1 MAVTRIRNNQIT
13 DNTIEYQKIKD
24 FTLVGTKFNPN
35 ITFNSNISII
45 GNLSVTGNTY
55 TVSST
60 NTFINDPL
68 VIFNNGYTGTPSYDV
83 GMLVNR
89 DLQAVSPTNYGG
101 LNSAWVWREADGAFE
116 SILTTETGSTQG
128 SINRTA
134 YANVIVGNTIIR
146 TGGTNASVVEAVDT
160 GSGALQ
166 VKGGASF
173 TQNVQI
179 GGTASVFGANTGQ
192 VAIDGNVSIAQITQL
207 SSTRYGLMVT
217 DTNNNG
223 AFALRTGTA
232 KGAEI
237 HTFGGTNNDIYIQ
250 PDRLKSIWLPAAN
263 ASVLADNNLNSSS
276 ANVGAIVVTGSGGI
290 GIGGNL
296 NIGTAASFESGQVY
310 IQSSKANDVVIGK
323 NQLKSGLSANVVA
336 LGAMQGTTSIG
347 INATLVGAAAGPA
360 ATPANATYIGKS
372 AGNLATGSDSTYLGH
387 NAGSLVTT
395 GQYNVIV
402 GSYDGNVINTLSNQV
417 VIADGAGAPRIRVD
431 ATGNVFVV
439 SGVNSTTA
447 NTGAFVVQGGA
458 GIGGNLHVG
467 GALAFASDRGTLDAT
482 QTSLVLSGNTATA
495 TLGTNGVVIGQL
507 IGQTGTF
514 GSNATVIGYQTL
526 NTTAT
531 AASIT
536 AVGARA
542 GFTGPGLNTTLVG
555 ADAGLSLTSTG
566 LQNQF
571 FGYNS
576 GSLVTSGDYN
586 VIIGSHDGNT
596 IAASNNNMLFAD
608 GQGNPRITIDDTG
621 KTTIISTVESGSP
634 STGAFVVA
642 GGMGIAANLYVGAN
656 LTVTGNLTVL
666 GQTTTVNAQN
676 ITVND
681 AIIELHTFANLAP
694 LSTNDTRDIGIRNH
708 YYISNDRQSFF
719 GFQNSTQN
727 FVYIDAA
734 TETNGVVS
742 GTYGNVQFGSAWLSN
757 TTASSGQTVGALVV
771 KGGIGAGALS
781 YLHSTVTDNN
791 VTASGLDAWIQF
803 KPSGTGNVDIGP
815 TATTGNIDNMFIGQ
829 TTPRSGTFTVL
840 QATQTAYLNPTGT
853 VQVQPTQLLT
863 INPGGSLSTMDNVYI
878 GNTTPRSAIFTAASV
893 GNDLTLGSFLANSAL
908 FISPSGNVTVDQKNE
923 AYNFQRTTANTFAT
937 VALSVG
943 HTSQNNLLRQGTDTL
958 NIRYQGDSYLEN
970 SAISANVLGQTPG
983 WTVSTSRGTAV
994 APEVTQDGD
1003 FNGVYGAYAWTGGTP
1018 SYQEIG
1024 ALRYVNQGTTAA
1036 ASGIGGEAQLWTKR
1050 DNGASTLAL
1059 RVDTNQIS
1067 TFYGQVAV
1075 ANSTVSTNTTTGAL
1089 YVNGGISTSGNL
1101 NVGLGMRVNDLQV
1114 AGKDFYVR
1122 GGNDATLIWGHT
1134 AAAYNQVL
1142 VGNSAVQANLIQGA
1156 KLQINSTDS
1165 MLLPIG
1171 TSGQRPG
1178 LVGFSDIAGMIRYN
1192 SIANDIEY
1200 YNGTSWI
1207 AGQGSSITVVTD
1219 QQFNGDGSTVNYT
1232 LSRESTTNATVVT
1245 LNGVVQIPTLAYS
1258 VSVIDNVTLTFTE
1271 APAVDDLIDIRTFA
1285 TTSVVAGLSSQN
1297 GYVEVVT
1304 TNNGVTITGS
1314 TVSAGQFK
1322 VLIGVEGD
1330 WNATPTP
1337 ISVSTSAVAIDTF
1350 DKGIYRSAKYQIQ
1363 VTNGANYEV
1372 SEVLVVHD
1380 GTTAYRTQY
1389 GLISTSGTAL
1399 GTVTALVVG
1408 SNIEVRYTGASAG
1421 NTVKVV
1427 TQRIA
1432 V

>member
-1 MAVTRIRNNQIT
+1 MAVTRIKNNQIT

-24 FTLVGTKFNPN
+24 YTLVGTKFNPN

-55 TVSST
+55 TVNST

-89 DLQAVSPTNYGG
+89 DLQAVSPTNYGS

-134 YANVIVGNTIIR
+134 YANVIVGNTVIR

-160 GSGALQ
+160 ATGALQ

-173 TQNVQI
+173 TQNVQV
-179 GGTASVFGANTGQ
+179 GGTGTLFGANTGQ
-192 VAIDGNVSIAQITQL
+192 VAISSNVPILQITQL
-207 SSTRYGLMVT
+207 TSTRPGLMIT

-223 AFALRTGTA
+223 ALTLRTGVF
-232 KGAEI
+232 GAQLA
-237 HTFGGTNNDIYIQ
+237 TYGGTNNDIYIQ
-250 PDRLKSIWLPAAN
+250 P
-263 ASVLADNNLNSSS
+263 NNLASLVVHASNGAVTSTIGINSTS
-276 ANVGAIVVTGSGGI
+276 ANVGSMIIAGSGGM

-310 IQSSKANDVVIGK
+310 IQSTKLNDVVIGK
-323 NQLKSGLSANVVA
+323 NQLKSGVSANVTA
-336 LGAMQGTTSIG
+336 LGTMQGTTSIG
-347 INATLVGAAAGPA
+347 VNTTLVGAAAGPA
-360 ATPANATYIGKS
+360 ATPARATYIGMS
-372 AGNLATGSDSTYLGH
+372 AGNLATGSDSTYVGY
-387 NAGSLVTT
+387 NAGSLVTS
-395 GQYNVIV
+395 GQYNVII

-447 NTGAFVVQGGA
+447 NTGAFTVQGGA
-458 GIGGNLHVG
+458 GIGGNLNVG
-467 GALAFASDRGTLDAT
+467 GALGLASKRLVLDAT
-482 QTSLVLSGNTATA
+482 QTSIVMSGNTATSA
-495 TLGTNGVVIGQL
+495 LGTNGVVIGQL

-514 GSNATVIGYQTL
+514 GSNATVVGYQAL

-542 GFTGPGLNTTLVG
+542 GYTGPGLNTTVIG
-555 ADAGLSLTSTG
+555 TDAGLNLASTG

-596 IAASNNNMLFAD
+596 IATSNNNMLFAD
-608 GQGNPRITIDDTG
+608 GEGNPRITIDATG
-621 KTTIISTVESGSP
+621 KTTIVSTVESGSP

-681 AIIELHTFANLAP
+681 SIIELHTFANLAA
-694 LSTNDTRDIGIRNH
+694 LSTNDSRDIGIRNH

-727 FVYIDAA
+727 FVYIDNAS
-734 TETNGVVS
+734 ESGGVVS

-757 TTASSGQTVGALVV
+757 TTASGSQTTGALVV
-771 KGGIGAGALS
+771 KGGIGTGAVS

-791 VTASGLDAWIQF
+791 VTASGINAWIQF

-863 INPGGSLSTMDNVYI
+863 INPGGALSTMDNVYI

-893 GNDLTLGSFLANSAL
+893 GNDLTLGSFSANSAL

-994 APEVTQDGD
+994 TPTVTQDGD

-1018 SYQEIG
+1018 VYSEIG
-1024 ALRYVNQGTTAA
+1024 SWRYVNQGTTAA
-1036 ASGIGGEAQLWTKR
+1036 ASGIGGQAQLWTKK

-1059 RVDTNQIS
+1059 RVDANQIS
-1067 TFYGQVAV
+1067 EFYGQVRV
-1075 ANSTVSTNTTTGAL
+1075 ANSTVSTDTTTGAL
-1089 YVNGGISTSGNL
+1089 YVSGGISTSGNL

-1122 GGNDATLIWGHT
+1122 GGNDATLIWGFT
-1134 AAAYNQVL
+1134 GAAYNQVL

-1165 MLLPIG
+1165 MLLPVG

-1219 QQFNGDGSTVNYT
+1219 QQFNGDGSTVVYT
-1232 LSRESTTNATVVT
+1232 LSRESTTNSTMVT
-1245 LNGVVQIPTLAYS
+1245 LNGVVQTPTLAYS

-1271 APAVDDLIDIRTFA
+1271 APAVDDVIDIRTFA

-1297 GYVEVVT
+1297 GYVEVVA

-1314 TVSAGQFK
+1314 GVSAGQYK
-1322 VLIGVEGD
+1322 VLIGTDGS
-1330 WNATPTP
+1330 WNATPAP
-1337 ISVSTSAVAIDTF
+1337 VSVSTSAVAIDTF
-1350 DKGIYRSAKYQIQ
+1350 DKAVYRSAKYIIQ
-1363 VTNGANYEV
+1363 VTNGSTYET

-1408 SNIEVRYTGASAG
+1408 SNVEVRYTGTSAG
-1421 NTVKVV
+1421 NTVKV
-1427 TQRIA
+1427 IA
-1432 V
+1432 ERMAV

>member
-1 MAVTRIRNNQIT
+1 
-13 DNTIEYQKIKD
+13 
-24 FTLVGTKFNPN
+24 
-35 ITFNSNISII
+35 
-45 GNLSVTGNTY
+45 
-55 TVSST
+55 
-60 NTFINDPL
+60 
-68 VIFNNGYTGTPSYDV
+68 
-83 GMLVNR
+83 
-89 DLQAVSPTNYGG
+89 
-101 LNSAWVWREADGAFE
+101 
-116 SILTTETGSTQG
+116 
-128 SINRTA
+128 
-134 YANVIVGNTIIR
+134 
-146 TGGTNASVVEAVDT
+146 
-160 GSGALQ
+160 
-166 VKGGASF
+166 
-173 TQNVQI
+173 
-179 GGTASVFGANTGQ
+179 
-192 VAIDGNVSIAQITQL
+192 
-207 SSTRYGLMVT
+207 
-217 DTNNNG
+217 
-223 AFALRTGTA
+223 
-232 KGAEI
+232 
-237 HTFGGTNNDIYIQ
+237 
-250 PDRLKSIWLPAAN
+250 
-263 ASVLADNNLNSSS
+263 
-276 ANVGAIVVTGSGGI
+276 
-290 GIGGNL
+290 
-296 NIGTAASFESGQVY
+296 
-310 IQSSKANDVVIGK
+310 
-323 NQLKSGLSANVVA
+323 
-336 LGAMQGTTSIG
+336 
-347 INATLVGAAAGPA
+347 
-360 ATPANATYIGKS
+360 
-372 AGNLATGSDSTYLGH
+372 
-387 NAGSLVTT
+387 
-395 GQYNVIV
+395 
-402 GSYDGNVINTLSNQV
+402 
-417 VIADGAGAPRIRVD
+417 
-431 ATGNVFVV
+431 
-439 SGVNSTTA
+439 
-447 NTGAFVVQGGA
+447 
-458 GIGGNLHVG
+458 
-467 GALAFASDRGTLDAT
+467 
-482 QTSLVLSGNTATA
+482 
-495 TLGTNGVVIGQL
+495 
-507 IGQTGTF
+507 
-514 GSNATVIGYQTL
+514 
-526 NTTAT
+526 
-531 AASIT
+531 
-536 AVGARA
+536 
-542 GFTGPGLNTTLVG
+542 
-555 ADAGLSLTSTG
+555 
-566 LQNQF
+566 
-571 FGYNS
+571 
-576 GSLVTSGDYN
+576 
-586 VIIGSHDGNT
+586 
-596 IAASNNNMLFAD
+596 
-608 GQGNPRITIDDTG
+608 
-621 KTTIISTVESGSP
+621 
-634 STGAFVVA
+634 
-642 GGMGIAANLYVGAN
+642 
-656 LTVTGNLTVL
+656 
-666 GQTTTVNAQN
+666 
-676 ITVND
+676 
-681 AIIELHTFANLAP
+681 
-694 LSTNDTRDIGIRNH
+694 
-708 YYISNDRQSFF
+708 
-719 GFQNSTQN
+719 
-727 FVYIDAA
+727 
-734 TETNGVVS
+734 
-742 GTYGNVQFGSAWLSN
+742 
-757 TTASSGQTVGALVV
+757 
-771 KGGIGAGALS
+771 
-781 YLHSTVTDNN
+781 
-791 VTASGLDAWIQF
+791 
-803 KPSGTGNVDIGP
+803 
-815 TATTGNIDNMFIGQ
+815 
-829 TTPRSGTFTVL
+829 
-840 QATQTAYLNPTGT
+840 
-853 VQVQPTQLLT
+853 
-863 INPGGSLSTMDNVYI
+863 MDNVYI